1 MTGIMRNFIE
11 KYDHTQELTIPK
23 IHENYI
29 NATKILRRLTLQKDV
44 LKLNIPHT
52 MYRNHDIT
60 NLLAHVVELRLRS
73 IIKHCIITSKLRLDK
88 KRDYLSV
95 QITNEPKIF
104 LAQKSKEHKEQV
116 HGIDNDIIMT
126 DTTNI
131 ITKDNDKFISDN
143 IKLKN
148 QSSLRYP
155 NDKIVRED
163 LLNV

>member
-1 MTGIMRNFIE
+1 MEIFQKSLKMGDNTFEEVSKYKDIISNYDTESDLRHILFLDQHNETRMTGIMRNFIE

-60 NLLAHVVELRLRS
+60 NLLAHAVELRLRS

-88 KRDYLSV
+88 K
-95 QITNEPKIF
+95 
-104 LAQKSKEHKEQV
+104 KE
-116 HGIDNDIIMT
+116 IIYQY
-126 DTTNI
+126 
-131 ITKDNDKFISDN
+131 K
-143 IKLKN
+143 
-148 QSSLRYP
+148 
-155 NDKIVRED
+155 
-163 LLNV
+163 